1 MQSLKGKVGIMKY
14 RKLLA
19 TFLAA
24 IGLIAGYQ
32 TANDATI
39 KIVAAESE
47 QVTKASKPK
56 RLKIAP
62 NKTQAAFIKPW
73 SYQEERKLSLLD
85 LDNLGRAQGS
95 HIQVKRSELPTE
107 PRAPRLTVNPSGWH
121 NYKIET
127 TKNGKPYTAW
137 AFNRGH
143 LVGYQF
149 SGLNDEKRNLITE
162 TAYLNQGSTT
172 GMDDTNSKAMLYYEN
187 LLRKWIN
194 EHPRSKLDY
203 AVIPL
208 YYQDELVA
216 RKVLLSFVGV
226 TPANRQTKI
235 KLPISGLKMKG
246 KVTQVILDNDSPML
260 DIDYLTG
267 AATVLNSEK
276 YLRREAVRQESLRR
290 VEESND
296 TNFEN

>member
-1 MQSLKGKVGIMKY
+1 MQSLKGEVGIMKY

-47 QVTKASKPK
+47 QMTKASKPK
-56 RLKIAP
+56 RLKISP

-194 EHPRSKLDY
+194 EHPQSKLDY

-246 KVTQVILDNDSPML
+246 KVTQVILDNDSPLL

-276 YLRREAVRQESLRR
+276 YSRREAVRQEKLRR
-290 VEESND
+290 AEESND

>member
-1 MQSLKGKVGIMKY
+1 MKY

-56 RLKIAP
+56 RLKISP

-172 GMDDTNSKAMLYYEN
+172 GMDDTNSKAMLCYEN

-194 EHPRSKLDY
+194 EHPQSKLDY

-246 KVTQVILDNDSPML
+246 KVTQVILDNDSPLL